1 MKACISV
8 KKKWWYSLAVFGV
21 CVAATLRLCDE
32 DQAVDWVLKH
42 AVILEASLG

>member
-21 CVAATLRLCDE
+21 CVAAELRLCDS
-32 DQAVDWVLKH
+32 DTAVEWILKH
-42 AVILEASLG
+42 AVILETSFG